1 MIATMGARALPG
13 RVYTLSGAARL
24 AGLTIKQG
32 RTAASR
38 GCPYNLGYV
47 RHGRQTR
54 KLYDP
59 VEVSLYR
66 HKGFKRWYH
75 DAGEPDMRAGVIYAI
90 CEPDG
95 AIRYIGKT
103 GDFKRRVR
111 GHKSDWYKR
120 RSNPY
125 LCRWANKLIRQGM
138 QPVFRILQECLPG
151 TMDECEREWIARGKA
166 KGWRLCNM
174 NEGGEGGKAL
184 HDDARRRISEISKA
198 RWQTPEYRERWQKAT
213 GARILSHEERE
224 RRELERQ
231 QGIAIRERNMAI
243 HAARVAE
250 AEKKKR
256 WVFVPLTHNSTAF
269 VPLTNGKWALIDKGD
284 WERVSQHRW
293 SATLKQGGGYWRAK
307 TNVGKMATLLNR
319 FVMQAGK
326 DQYVRHLN
334 GDQLDCMRSNLIA
347 SGYGI

>member
-151 TMDECEREWIARGKA
+151 TMDECEREWIAR
-166 KGWRLCNM
+166 
-174 NEGGEGGKAL
+174 
-184 HDDARRRISEISKA
+184 RRMSEISKA
-198 RWQTPEYRERWQKAT
+198 RWQTPEYRERWRKGMRWT
-213 GARILSHEERE
+213 NRLSDQERE
-224 RRELERQ
+224 KRKQQRQ
-231 QGIAIRERNMAI
+231 WGMEKYRQNMTI
-243 HAARVAE
+243 HAARMAN
-250 AEKKKR
+250 AY
-256 WVFVPLTHNSTAF
+256 
-269 VPLTNGKWALIDKGD
+269 
-284 WERVSQHRW
+284 RVRGS
-293 SATLKQGGGYWRAK
+293 GP
-307 TNVGKMATLLNR
+307 
-319 FVMQAGK
+319 
-326 DQYVRHLN
+326 VRGPHPF
-334 GDQLDCMRSNLIA
+334 G
-347 SGYGI
+347 